1 MVSSRALGL
10 SHLLITFPCRR
21 CIHESWRNGRQDAKR
36 IDCTENH
43 PFLGNAIS
51 FSDKASVGR
60 LSSNSSSR
68 SSSVINLDPLSFAF
82 DGMDPLSQFAIESEQ
97 NKDKEDV
104 VEQQQEANVQR
115 KSKTGASLVQ
125 MESWSSRRAAI
136 LNKYTTTERLSIV
149 TSFLTGGET
158 SE

>member
-1 MVSSRALGL
+1 M
-10 SHLLITFPCRR
+10 
-21 CIHESWRNGRQDAKR
+21 
-36 IDCTENH
+36 
-43 PFLGNAIS
+43 
-51 FSDKASVGR
+51 GR

-97 NKDKEDV
+97 NKDKEEAA
-104 VEQQQEANVQR
+104 EQQQEANVQR